1 MRRLA
6 ALVPNVPGVAP
17 GQRTRIEFWAP
28 RLVEHGWTVD
38 LHPFEDARLHDF
50 LYQPGRF
57 ASKAARMTYLYG
69 RQLRRV
75 MDLGGYDAVLVYRE
89 AALLGPAVLER
100 LAVRHGLP
108 MVYDLDDPT
117 FLSYRSPTSGWMS
130 VLKIPGKTGSLCRMA
145 DHVTT
150 INGLIGEF
158 ASRHNPSVTV
168 VPMFLDVDHFHP
180 RPRAPGGSP
189 RIVWMGSHT
198 TMVNLGTIL
207 PALTRLQADR
217 QVLLRTVGAGEVDLP
232 GLQVETRQWSEA
244 TEVADLQ
251 DCDIGIVPLTDLAW
265 NRWKFFF
272 KTIQYMAVGLPVVAR
287 RLGSNVEIIEDGVNG
302 FLAESQEQWY
312 ERLRTLVD
320 DPDLRRRMGEAAR
333 ATVVERY
340 SADLHIPRVAAVLDS
355 VVEGR

>member
-1 MRRLA
+1 VKRLA
-6 ALVPNVPGVAP
+6 ALVPNMLGVAP

-28 RLVEHGWTVD
+28 RLAEHGWDVD
-38 LHPFEDARLHDF
+38 LYPFEDPGLHQV
-50 LYQPGRF
+50 LYQAGHFP
-57 ASKAARMTYLYG
+57 SKAAQMTFLYG

-75 MDLGGYDAVLVYRE
+75 MAMRGYDAVLVYRE

-100 LAVRHGLP
+100 LAVRNGVP

-117 FLSYRSPTSGWMS
+117 FLPYRSPTSGWTS
-130 VLKIPGKTGSLCRMA
+130 LLKLPGKARSLCRMA

-168 VPMFLDVDHFHP
+168 IPMFLDTGHFHP
-180 RPRAPGGSP
+180 RAGLPRPSP
-189 RIVWMGSHT
+189 RLVWMGSHT
-198 TMVNLGTIL
+198 TMVNLSTIA
-207 PALTRLQADR
+207 PALARLQAER
-217 QVLLRTVGAGEVDLP
+217 KVPLLAVGAGELDLP
-232 GLQVETRQWSEA
+232 RLQVETRQWSES

-287 RLGSNVEIIEDGVNG
+287 RLGSNVEIVEDGVNG
-302 FLAESQEQWY
+302 FLVETQDEWY
-312 ERLRTLVD
+312 ERLLTLVD
-320 DPDLRRRMGEAAR
+320 DPGLRRRMGEAAR
-333 ATVVERY
+333 DTVVERF
-340 SADLHIPRVAAVLDS
+340 SAEIHMPRVAQVLDR
-355 VVEGR
+355 VVDGR